1 MQNLEI
7 VGADVDEGLLLVK
20 GSVPGPKSGWVL
32 IQDAVKKALHD
43 DAPKPAGLIELP
55 ADDVVEDVAGEAA
68 PETTT
73 ETGAVAVAAADD
85 AAPSDG
91 DEKE

>member
-1 MQNLEI
+1 M
-7 VGADVDEGLLLVK
+7 
-20 GSVPGPKSGWVL
+20 
-32 IQDAVKKALHD
+32 ALHD

-73 ETGAVAVAAADD
+73 ETGAVAEAAADD